1 MYHFIANP
9 NARSGQGLALWE
21 KIKLKLIAEHI
32 DYQIHFTH
40 HRHHATEIAA
50 ELTASGDP
58 VTIVVLG
65 GDGSVD
71 EVICGLQNLSLV
83 TLGYIPI
90 GSGNDFGRGLALPS
104 DTMKALD
111 LVLHSEQT
119 RKINL
124 GVLHYHDKV
133 HRFAVSSG
141 IGYDAAICH
150 QLCISRVKVFF
161 NRLGLGKLAYAACSL
176 YRLRRCQPDEMEIL
190 LDDTKDF
197 ILNGFS
203 LPLHLIFLMKV
214 VDANSA
220 RMPNRMMISL
230 DFIVIA
236 DVPKII
242 ALAILPTVF
251 SGKHTRL
258 PGVHIFR
265 CKKAEIHS
273 KVALPVHSDGEP
285 IYLQK
290 DVSFSL
296 EPETL
301 KIIT

>member
-111 LVLHSEQT
+111 SDTMQLSAINFVFPGLKSFLTGSVWANLPMQPAHST
-119 RKINL
+119 
-124 GVLHYHDKV
+124 VCA
-133 HRFAVSSG
+133 AVS
-141 IGYDAAICH
+141 
-150 QLCISRVKVFF
+150 QMRWKFF
-161 NRLGLGKLAYAACSL
+161 WT
-176 YRLRRCQPDEMEIL
+176 IL
-190 LDDTKDF
+190 KDF

-220 RMPNRMMISL
+220 RMPNRMMI
-230 DFIVIA
+230 
-236 DVPKII
+236 
-242 ALAILPTVF
+242 
-251 SGKHTRL
+251 
-258 PGVHIFR
+258 
-265 CKKAEIHS
+265 CW
-273 KVALPVHSDGEP
+273 
-285 IYLQK
+285 
-290 DVSFSL
+290 
-296 EPETL
+296 TL
-301 KIIT
+301 L

>member
-71 EVICGLQNLSLV
+71 EVICGLQNLSQV

-111 LVLHSEQT
+111 LVLHSDQT

-190 LDDTKDF
+190 LDDTKTLHF
-197 ILNGFS
+197 KRVFFASAFN
-203 LPLHLIFLMKV
+203 LPYEGGGCKF
-214 VDANSA
+214 
-220 RMPNRMMISL
+220 
-230 DFIVIA
+230 
-236 DVPKII
+236 
-242 ALAILPTVF
+242 
-251 SGKHTRL
+251 L
-258 PGVHIFR
+258 PG
-265 CKKAEIHS
+265 C
-273 KVALPVHSDGEP
+273 
-285 IYLQK
+285 
-290 DVSFSL
+290 
-296 EPETL
+296 
-301 KIIT
+301 

>member
-9 NARSGQGLALWE
+9 NARSGQGHALRE

-124 GVLHYHDKV
+124 GVLHSLCLTYLAEKLKKLTSENMV
-133 HRFAVSSG
+133 RQKSSSTRK
-141 IGYDAAICH
+141 I
-150 QLCISRVKVFF
+150 
-161 NRLGLGKLAYAACSL
+161 
-176 YRLRRCQPDEMEIL
+176 
-190 LDDTKDF
+190 
-197 ILNGFS
+197 
-203 LPLHLIFLMKV
+203 
-214 VDANSA
+214 
-220 RMPNRMMISL
+220 
-230 DFIVIA
+230 
-236 DVPKII
+236 PKY
-242 ALAILPTVF
+242 L
-251 SGKHTRL
+251 KM
-258 PGVHIFR
+258 
-265 CKKAEIHS
+265 
-273 KVALPVHSDGEP
+273 
-285 IYLQK
+285 YLQQQ
-290 DVSFSL
+290 
-296 EPETL
+296 PAG
-301 KIIT
+301 

>member
-1 MYHFIANP
+1 M
-9 NARSGQGLALWE
+9 
-21 KIKLKLIAEHI
+21 
-32 DYQIHFTH
+32 
-40 HRHHATEIAA
+40 
-50 ELTASGDP
+50 
-58 VTIVVLG
+58 
-65 GDGSVD
+65 D

-161 NRLGLGKLAYAACSL
+161 NRLGLGKLAYAAAHSTVCAAVSQM
-176 YRLRRCQPDEMEIL
+176 RWKFFWTIP
-190 LDDTKDF
+190 KVF

-220 RMPNRMMISL
+220 RMPNR
-230 DFIVIA
+230 
-236 DVPKII
+236 
-242 ALAILPTVF
+242 
-251 SGKHTRL
+251 
-258 PGVHIFR
+258 
-265 CKKAEIHS
+265 
-273 KVALPVHSDGEP
+273 
-285 IYLQK
+285 
-290 DVSFSL
+290 
-296 EPETL
+296 
-301 KIIT
+301 

>member
-71 EVICGLQNLSLV
+71 EVICGLQNLSRV

-176 YRLRRCQPDEMEIL
+176 YRLRWKFFWTIL
-190 LDDTKDF
+190 KDF

-220 RMPNRMMISL
+220 RMPNRMMI
-230 DFIVIA
+230 
-236 DVPKII
+236 
-242 ALAILPTVF
+242 
-251 SGKHTRL
+251 
-258 PGVHIFR
+258 
-265 CKKAEIHS
+265 CW
-273 KVALPVHSDGEP
+273 
-285 IYLQK
+285 
-290 DVSFSL
+290 
-296 EPETL
+296 TL
-301 KIIT
+301 L

>member
-133 HRFAVSSG
+133 HRLPSVPESDTMQLSAINFVFPGLKSFLTGSVWANLPMQPAHSTVCAAVSQMRWKSFWT
-141 IGYDAAICH
+141 I
-150 QLCISRVKVFF
+150 
-161 NRLGLGKLAYAACSL
+161 
-176 YRLRRCQPDEMEIL
+176 P
-190 LDDTKDF
+190 KDF

-220 RMPNRMMISL
+220 RMPNRMMI
-230 DFIVIA
+230 
-236 DVPKII
+236 
-242 ALAILPTVF
+242 
-251 SGKHTRL
+251 
-258 PGVHIFR
+258 
-265 CKKAEIHS
+265 CW
-273 KVALPVHSDGEP
+273 
-285 IYLQK
+285 
-290 DVSFSL
+290 
-296 EPETL
+296 TL
-301 KIIT
+301 L

>member
-161 NRLGLGKLAYAACSL
+161 NRLGLGKLAYAAAHSTVCAAVSQM
-176 YRLRRCQPDEMEIL
+176 RWKSFWTIP
-190 LDDTKDF
+190 KDF

-220 RMPNRMMISL
+220 RMPNRMMI
-230 DFIVIA
+230 
-236 DVPKII
+236 
-242 ALAILPTVF
+242 
-251 SGKHTRL
+251 
-258 PGVHIFR
+258 
-265 CKKAEIHS
+265 CW
-273 KVALPVHSDGEP
+273 
-285 IYLQK
+285 
-290 DVSFSL
+290 
-296 EPETL
+296 TL
-301 KIIT
+301 L

>member
-21 KIKLKLIAEHI
+21 KFKLKLIAEHI

-40 HRHHATEIAA
+40 HRHHATEIAS

-190 LDDTKDF
+190 LDDTKK
-197 ILNGFS
+197 
-203 LPLHLIFLMKV
+203 LHFK
-214 VDANSA
+214 
-220 RMPNRMMISL
+220 RMQ
-230 DFIVIA
+230 
-236 DVPKII
+236 
-242 ALAILPTVF
+242 ILPGCQT
-251 SGKHTRL
+251 G
-258 PGVHIFR
+258 
-265 CKKAEIHS
+265 
-273 KVALPVHSDGEP
+273 
-285 IYLQK
+285 
-290 DVSFSL
+290 
-296 EPETL
+296 
-301 KIIT
+301 